1 MLPPSLIKVQI
12 QTRLFKVTQR
22 TITISQDGIVW
33 TKVVMQNVDEMND
46 DRSTEKHCGSL
57 VVLLL
62 YGVNTE
68 NVANGV
74 NAGRVKRDGMP
85 IKSLLSKITF
95 LTKVR
100 VVSSK
105 KYL

>member
-1 MLPPSLIKVQI
+1 
-12 QTRLFKVTQR
+12 
-22 TITISQDGIVW
+22 
-33 TKVVMQNVDEMND
+33 MQNVDEMND
-46 DRSTEKHCGSL
+46 DRSSKKYFGSL
-57 VVLLL
+57 VLLLL
-62 YGVNTE
+62 YGVNAE
-68 NVANGV
+68 NVAYGV

-85 IKSLLSKITF
+85 IKSLLSKIAF

>member
-1 MLPPSLIKVQI
+1 
-12 QTRLFKVTQR
+12 
-22 TITISQDGIVW
+22 
-33 TKVVMQNVDEMND
+33 MQNVDEMND

-57 VVLLL
+57 AVLLL

-74 NAGRVKRDGMP
+74 TAGRVKRDSMP

>member
-1 MLPPSLIKVQI
+1 M
-12 QTRLFKVTQR
+12 TER
-22 TITISQDGIVW
+22 TITISHDGIVW

-46 DRSTEKHCGSL
+46 DRSTKKHCGSL

-68 NVANGV
+68 NVTYGV

-85 IKSLLSKITF
+85 IKSPLNKITF

-100 VVSSK
+100 VCSSK

>member
-1 MLPPSLIKVQI
+1 M
-12 QTRLFKVTQR
+12 TQS
-22 TITISQDGIVW
+22 TITISHDGIVW
-33 TKVVMQNVDEMND
+33 AKVVMQNLDEMND
-46 DRSTEKHCGSL
+46 DRSTEKHCGPL

-62 YGVNTE
+62 YGANTE

-85 IKSLLSKITF
+85 IKSLFSKITF

-100 VVSSK
+100 LVSSK

>member
-1 MLPPSLIKVQI
+1 
-12 QTRLFKVTQR
+12 
-22 TITISQDGIVW
+22 
-33 TKVVMQNVDEMND
+33 MND

-68 NVANGV
+68 NVTNGV

-85 IKSLLSKITF
+85 IKSLLSKIIFPLKLEFARQRNIHDLLQTF
-95 LTKVR
+95 IVHYI
-100 VVSSK
+100 K
-105 KYL
+105 KR